1 MMTEAKICNFEK
13 NPVTFLL
20 SKENGVMVNATEM
33 AKIFGKEVA
42 RFMENDSTKNFINS
56 CLKTRNSSF
65 LNVKNVED
73 LYTSKQKSGTFMH
86 RILALKFAAW
96 LDPDFEVWVY
106 STIEEILFGKHVERE
121 KSFERTLSLQAEL
134 SELEYKVNK
143 TGEDFE
149 RYLYL
154 RKELSRE
161 KSYRTSLTK
170 ESLEEMQ
177 SLFYDEKGG
186 EA

>member
-1 MMTEAKICNFEK
+1 MTTEAKICNFEK

-20 SKENGVMVNATEM
+20 SKDNGVMVNATEM

-106 STIEEILFGKHVERE
+106 STIEQLLFGKHVERE

-134 SELEYKVNK
+134 SELECKINK